1 MTNALPAPASEADEP
16 IEQLYAERQIRGKHE
31 LLHTLRELR
40 RKLVAHAAI
49 AEAAKRARLPLS
61 PRDFILSFIALFGA
75 AACQPWAIQRAPWL
89 VPGLLFLQLV
99 GMAGFNSLA
108 HESWHKMAFPGKL
121 ANRILSE
128 WVIAPL
134 LLRNLDRPRED
145 HILHHKLPGEPE
157 DPSSGVW
164 AQKPEEFRRSM
175 VSRVLVVPAAID
187 VLRGMLTG
195 QRAHTNWKG
204 DDHKLRGA
212 EIARIALLHGGW
224 LLYLAWAS
232 AAVLWTIPIAWAV
245 AWAMPMALGS
255 AAAHLREYAEHARS
269 ADGRTIV
276 YDTLCPTW
284 QRWLIPG
291 GFFNYHAL
299 HHVFPEVP
307 QRNLPRLYAEIA
319 RTVDMQQDYYGFS
332 SQVGLQRSYLRLL
345 RSAR

>member
-1 MTNALPAPASEADEP
+1 MANALPAPVIQAEEP

-40 RKLVAHAAI
+40 RRLVAHAEI
-49 AEAAKRARLPLS
+49 AEAAKRARLRVSPL
-61 PRDFILSFIALFGA
+61 DFTLSFSLLAGGVV
-75 AACQPWAIQRAPWL
+75 CQPLAIQHAPWL
-89 VPGLLFLQLV
+89 VPGLLFLQLA

-108 HESWHKMAFPGKL
+108 HESWHRMAFPGKH
-121 ANRILSE
+121 ANRVISE

-134 LLRNLDRPRED
+134 LLRNLEQPRED
-145 HILHHKLPGEPE
+145 HILHHKLPGEDE

-175 VSRVLVVPAAID
+175 LSRLLVVPAAID

-204 DDHKLRGA
+204 DEHKLRGV
-212 EIARIALLHGGW
+212 ELARIALVHGLW
-224 LLYLAWAS
+224 LLYLTWAS
-232 AAVLWTIPIAWAV
+232 AAVLWTIPIAWTV

-276 YDTLCPTW
+276 YDTLCPAW

-307 QRNLPRLYAEIA
+307 QRNLPWLHAEIA
-319 RTVDMQQDYYGFS
+319 RTVNMEQDYYGFS
-332 SQVGLQRSYLRLL
+332 PQVGMQRSYLRVL
-345 RSAR
+345 RSAP